1 MAELSVFLLEIKK
14 ELSLEEEPETS
25 CAMKERPKQNLGIH
39 VFFFFFLIVQSV
51 HASLF
56 VGETITLT
64 GKIGL
69 SQTSVLQIFSCKS
82 PPPNLFLAECL

>member
-39 VFFFFFLIVQSV
+39 VFFFFNCAISSCITICWGNHNFDGQNRTFTDKCVADFFL
-51 HASLF
+51 
-56 VGETITLT
+56 
-64 GKIGL
+64 
-69 SQTSVLQIFSCKS
+69 
-82 PPPNLFLAECL
+82 